1 MLSKLAF
8 RNMKRSARDYLVYL
22 LTMSLIS
29 ALMYTFNSLLFQ
41 NEAGKYYDA
50 EDMLEVLV
58 VLATVFIV
66 WITAWL
72 IGYMVR
78 FMMGKRSREFGIYLL
93 LGMKKGTIA
102 KLYLQENILLGS
114 FSLLLG
120 MGFGILLQ
128 QILMAI
134 LFSMLRMTYHLHIA
148 LHPGTVIMT
157 LLCYGC
163 CFIVSLF
170 RCRRKFKKMNIH
182 DLLEAERRN
191 EQIGEKHETL
201 KQFLMPLSILFL
213 FLFWALFGVLSHDI
227 QICLFLIGLVLTIY
241 LFYIG
246 LSARIICYIRKGGKR
261 IYKGQ
266 NLFLLRQFSGK
277 IRTMQFTLGTL
288 TALFTLALMGSSIA
302 LMFSAWQNS
311 LLEYKFP
318 FDILLYSPDPADD
331 FQDEIQFLEKR
342 TEIQDLFP
350 YRIYTDGGNRV
361 NAWMLTHLQAWGT
374 MFQNPD
380 GTPDMDKI
388 RQKLE
393 NESVYCTYDTYMGL
407 SDYNTLRAML
417 GYEEINLSDT
427 EYALQIKLRLE
438 KEVRSVGDDL
448 KLADADGSLSLSCGG
463 IYTDPFSQDG
473 HNGGDY
479 LVVVPDQVLA
489 RMYPYYAELA
499 LDING
504 PAPLTLRE
512 ELNELRYDKI
522 NDTMIGGTDISPALK
537 GNRCYGSDTIL
548 VFNAVNEVRENLR
561 SSLTYMLAALM
572 IPLFYIGLVFLCVAV
587 TVLSVQQLSDSAR
600 CRYHYDILSRL
611 GVKESGIH
619 RLILRQL
626 AACYL
631 CPALLAV
638 LISGKMML
646 FAGKLFVFAT
656 GVPVAPGS
664 FFLKSTALF
673 FGIYLVYFA
682 VTFISFCR
690 NVSR

>member
-1 MLSKLAF
+1 MLRKLAF

-22 LTMSLIS
+22 LTMALIS

-41 NEAGKYYDA
+41 NEVRKYWNA
-50 EDMLEVLV
+50 EDMLETLV
-58 VLATVFIV
+58 MLATVFIV

-78 FMMGKRSREFGIYLL
+78 FMMEKRSREFGIYLL
-93 LGMKKGTIA
+93 LGMKKSTMA
-102 KLYLQENILLGS
+102 KLYLQENLLLGS

-120 MGFGILLQ
+120 MGFGVLFQ
-128 QILMAI
+128 QILMVI
-134 LFSMLRMTYHLHIA
+134 LFSMLQMTYHLHIA

-157 LLCYGC
+157 ILCYGC
-163 CFIVSLF
+163 CFILSLF

-191 EQIGEKHETL
+191 EQTKEKHETL
-201 KQFLMPLSILFL
+201 KQLLMPLSILFL
-213 FLFWALFGVLSHDI
+213 FLFWTLFGMISSDI
-227 QICLFLIGLVLTIY
+227 HAALFLIGLILTIY
-241 LFYIG
+241 LFYVG

-261 IYKGQ
+261 IYMGQ

-277 IRTMQFTLGTL
+277 VRTMQFTMGTL
-288 TALFTLALMGSSIA
+288 TALFTLALMGASFA
-302 LMFSAWQNS
+302 LMFSSWQNN
-311 LLEYKFP
+311 LLEQKFP

-331 FQDEIQFLEKR
+331 FKDEIRFLEEK
-342 TEIQDLFP
+342 TDILDVFP
-350 YRIYTDGGNRV
+350 YRIYTDGGNQV
-361 NAWMLTHLQAWGT
+361 NAWMLTHLTAWGA

-380 GTPDMDKI
+380 GSPNTDKI

-407 SDYNTLRAML
+407 SDYNKLRAML
-417 GYEEINLSDT
+417 GYEEINLTDA
-427 EYALQIKLRLE
+427 EYALQVKPRLE
-438 KEVRSVGDDL
+438 REVQHIGDGL
-448 KLADADGSLSLSCGG
+448 KLAGTNGSLSLSCGG
-463 IYTDPFSQDG
+463 IYAEPFSQDG

-479 LVVVPDQVLA
+479 IVIVPDQMLA

-499 LDING
+499 LDIDG
-504 PAPLTLRE
+504 SAPPGLRD
-512 ELNELRYDKI
+512 ELNELRYEKI
-522 NDTMIGGTDISPALK
+522 NDTMIGGENTNPALK

-548 VFNAVNEVRENLR
+548 VFNAVNEVKENLR
-561 SSLTYMLAALM
+561 ASLTYMLAALM

-600 CRYHYDILSRL
+600 CRYHYDILSKL
-611 GVKESGIH
+611 GLKESEIH
-619 RLILRQL
+619 SLILKQL

-631 CPALLAV
+631 CPALLAI

-646 FAGKLFVFAT
+646 FVGKRFVMAT
-656 GVPVAPGS
+656 GVPVSSAS
-664 FFLKSTALF
+664 FFLQSAALF
-673 FGIYLVYFA
+673 FGIYLVYFT

-690 NVSR
+690 NVAK

>member
-128 QILMAI
+128 QILMTI

-213 FLFWALFGVLSHDI
+213 FLFWALFGVLSNDI

-479 LVVVPDQVLA
+479 LIVVPDQVLA

-600 CRYHYDILSRL
+600 CRYHYDILFRL

-656 GVPVAPGS
+656 GVPVSPGS

>member
-1 MLSKLAF
+1 
-8 RNMKRSARDYLVYL
+8 
-22 LTMSLIS
+22 
-29 ALMYTFNSLLFQ
+29 
-41 NEAGKYYDA
+41 
-50 EDMLEVLV
+50 
-58 VLATVFIV
+58 
-66 WITAWL
+66 
-72 IGYMVR
+72 
-78 FMMGKRSREFGIYLL
+78 
-93 LGMKKGTIA
+93 
-102 KLYLQENILLGS
+102 
-114 FSLLLG
+114 
-120 MGFGILLQ
+120 
-128 QILMAI
+128 
-134 LFSMLRMTYHLHIA
+134 
-148 LHPGTVIMT
+148 
-157 LLCYGC
+157 
-163 CFIVSLF
+163 
-170 RCRRKFKKMNIH
+170 
-182 DLLEAERRN
+182 
-191 EQIGEKHETL
+191 
-201 KQFLMPLSILFL
+201 MPLSILFL
-213 FLFWALFGVLSHDI
+213 FLFWALFGVLSNDI

-656 GVPVAPGS
+656 GVPVSPGS

>member
-128 QILMAI
+128 QILMTI
-134 LFSMLRMTYHLHIA
+134 LLSMLRMTYHLHIA

-213 FLFWALFGVLSHDI
+213 FLFWALFGVLSNDI

-479 LVVVPDQVLA
+479 LIVVPDQVLA

-600 CRYHYDILSRL
+600 CRYHYDILFRL

-656 GVPVAPGS
+656 GVPVSPGS

>member
-213 FLFWALFGVLSHDI
+213 FLFWALFGVLSNDI

-587 TVLSVQQLSDSAR
+587 TVLSVQQLISPP
-600 CRYHYDILSRL
+600 LSPVWNKYASSKV
-611 GVKESGIH
+611 GVI
-619 RLILRQL
+619 
-626 AACYL
+626 AFAC
-631 CPALLAV
+631 
-638 LISGKMML
+638 
-646 FAGKLFVFAT
+646 
-656 GVPVAPGS
+656 
-664 FFLKSTALF
+664 
-673 FGIYLVYFA
+673 
-682 VTFISFCR
+682 
-690 NVSR
+690 